1 MLTPLSLRLSV
12 GWRGV
17 ALVPR
22 RPLILFAL
30 PMTGRFIA
38 FYTNLID
45 KLINTVGVGWVGL
58 EGQSD
63 RPEVFFSDFGR
74 WQMPM
79 EVVVC
84 AFSFDFVTVPIRGV
98 NVFPSTPFNRT
109 GCDSSARAGGGGG
122 GAGVLCSMAT
132 FSPWAAD
139 IQSHFGG
146 VRSLLFSFFFFYRVS
161 TGESTKVPPFRSAR
175 NSATTGKTTF
185 HHPDGSHC
193 FFGEVSIY

>member
-1 MLTPLSLRLSV
+1 
-12 GWRGV
+12 
-17 ALVPR
+17 
-22 RPLILFAL
+22 
-30 PMTGRFIA
+30 MTGRFIA

-109 GCDSSARAGGGGG
+109 GCDSSARAGGGG
-122 GAGVLCSMAT
+122 AGVLCSMAT

-146 VRSLLFSFFFFYRVS
+146 VRSLLFSFFFFTEFRPENRPKCRRFEALAIAPLPGKLLSIIQMDRTVFLERFRYI
-161 TGESTKVPPFRSAR
+161 ESTYIRL
-175 NSATTGKTTF
+175 
-185 HHPDGSHC
+185 HL
-193 FFGEVSIY
+193 E